1 MMKPS
6 LLVAALFAVGLAA
19 CGQDEQMDAPPPQE
33 PQQQD
38 PGAPGAP
45 GEEGAPGAPG
55 APGEEGAPGAPGE
68 EGAPGAG
75 GMDAPSEPAEGFGD
89 PEDDADFD
97 EEGDD
102 EQQY

>member
-55 APGEEGAPGAPGE
+55 APGEEGAPGA
-68 EGAPGAG
+68 G